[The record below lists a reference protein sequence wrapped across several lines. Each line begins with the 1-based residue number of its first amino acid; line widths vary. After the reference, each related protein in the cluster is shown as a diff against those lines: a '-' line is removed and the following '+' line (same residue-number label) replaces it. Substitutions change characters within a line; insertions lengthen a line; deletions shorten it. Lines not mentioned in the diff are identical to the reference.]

1 MNVAIVNQ
9 KRNKI
14 HPQKF
19 ALWAACASILM
30 MFAAMTSAYIVRK
43 AAGNWLEFRLPEI
56 FFYSTAIILLSS
68 LTLQASY
75 QAFKSGAEQRYKLLM
90 AATFVLGIAFVA
102 TQYIGWLS
110 LTDIGI
116 MLDGNPSGSFIFVI
130 SGLHAAHVLGGI
142 AALAVALLHAYM
154 LPFKATERR
163 KNRFELVLTYWHFV
177 DFLWLYL
184 LVFFV
189 LQMS

>member
-43 AAGNWLEFRLPEI
+43 AAGNWLEFRLPEM
-56 FFYSTAIILLSS
+56 FFYSTGLILLSS
-68 LTLQASY
+68 LTLHASY
-75 QAFKSGAEQRYKLLM
+75 QAFVRGNEHRYKALM
-90 AATFVLGIAFVA
+90 LATFGLGLGFVA
-102 TQYIGWLS
+102 TQYLGWLA
-110 LTDIGI
+110 LNDIGV

-142 AALAVALLHAYM
+142 AALVVALLHAFM
-154 LPFKATERR
+154 LPYKATERR
-163 KNRFELVLTYWHFV
+163 KHRFQLVLTYWHFV

-184 LVFFV
+184 FGFFI
-189 LQMS
+189 LQMG